1 MLMVAEFDFRDRN
14 KLIQRITTLKLSSDG
29 ELSSIDMT
37 GILELLA
44 NKELTQCFLA
54 CDPKKNLQRYYFI
67 LKTTDKW
74 IYLKKFC

>member
-1 MLMVAEFDFRDRN
+1 MVAEFDFRDRN

-54 CDPKKNLQRYYFI
+54 CDPKKKSSEI
-67 LKTTDKW
+67 LFHFKDD
-74 IYLKKFC
+74 